1 MDVRNVIKNQEKIY
15 NMLKNTIKEDRL
27 SHAYL
32 FYGEEGTG
40 KKEMAYALSCLLYGD
55 DDSFSNETSKNI
67 LNNNFIN
74 VTYIGVLEGK
84 KMISKEQIEALQ
96 EDFSKTSLVEGIRI
110 YIIDGIDTA
119 SLSAQNS
126 LLKFIEDPQ
135 NKTKTLGIFIANEK
149 SMVVSTIIS
158 RCILI
163 PFLPIPEEK
172 SIEMLRNDGLDELD
186 SALVVNLTNNIDEAK
201 NIIASEN
208 YKEVKELFLEF
219 LSLETD
225 KELVLFYI
233 NTLKVFQDSNN
244 LVMLLKFILLFLQL
258 VAHYKEDQS
267 NLILTPLYDKIK
279 TYSLKYSNKIE
290 DKIELI
296 LELFDMLKYNV
307 LAKNVFHELILK
319 YLK

>member
-55 DDSFSNETSKNI
+55 DDSFSKETSKNI

-201 NIIASEN
+201 NIIASES

-244 LVMLLKFILLFLQL
+244 LVMLLKFILLFLQQ

>member
-15 NMLKNTIKEDRL
+15 NMSKNTIKEDRL

-55 DDSFSNETSKNI
+55 DDSFSKETSKNI

-201 NIIASEN
+201 NIIASES

-244 LVMLLKFILLFLQL
+244 LVMLLKFILLFLQQ